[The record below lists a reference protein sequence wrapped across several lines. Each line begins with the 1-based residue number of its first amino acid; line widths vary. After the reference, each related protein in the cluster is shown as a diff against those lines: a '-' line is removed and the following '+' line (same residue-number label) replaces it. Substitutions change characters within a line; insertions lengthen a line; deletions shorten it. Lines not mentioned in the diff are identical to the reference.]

1 MTENRR
7 FIRTFLF
14 VSTFLVC
21 GSILFVVPGLA
32 QEKNKKIVSNP
43 APLLIRTATRRETSR
58 LGFGGTLTIIG
69 APKGSIAIEGWARNE
84 VDTAADIELQGE
96 TEADLNRLATVNGF
110 ALDEDLNHVRILSA
124 GTHDKVYMRRI
135 AKDFPK
141 NLLGL
146 PWKIDYRIRVPV
158 VTDLEINA
166 GSGPISVKG
175 VEGAIQLTATDSEAT
190 MTLTGGTVS
199 ATLATGKM
207 NVRIPVRSWRGV
219 GADIRIAAGDLVIE
233 LPAGFNGDIDAEVL
247 RLGKIENTYGAL
259 APRDR
264 HGVSERLIKARAG
277 TGGATFRFTV
287 GDGMIYV
294 RKLVISD
301 K

>member
-1 MTENRR
+1 MTENHR
-7 FIRTFLF
+7 FTRALPFI
-14 VSTFLVC
+14 STFLLGGLV
-21 GSILFVVPGLA
+21 LFVIPGLA
-32 QEKNKKIVSNP
+32 QEKNKKVVSNP
-43 APLLIRTATRRETSR
+43 APLLVRTATRRETSR
-58 LGFGGTLTIIG
+58 LGYGGTVTIVG
-69 APKGSIAIEGWARNE
+69 APKGSITIEGWARNE

-110 ALDEDLNHVRILSA
+110 VLDEDLNHVRILSP

-135 AKDFPK
+135 ERNFPK
-141 NLLGL
+141 KLLGL
-146 PWKIDYRIRVPV
+146 PWKIDYRVRVPV
-158 VTDLEINA
+158 ATDLEISA
-166 GSGPISVKG
+166 GSGPISLKG

-219 GADIRIAAGDLVIE
+219 GADIRIVAGDLIIE

-247 RLGKIENTYGAL
+247 RLGKIENSYEAL

-264 HGVSERLIKARAG
+264 HGLSERVIKARAG
-277 TGGATFRFTV
+277 TGGATFKFTV

>member
-1 MTENRR
+1 MTQNHR
-7 FIRTFLF
+7 FIGAFLS
-14 VSTFLVC
+14 VSTFLLS
-21 GSILFVVPGLA
+21 GLILFVLPSLS
-32 QEKNKKIVSNP
+32 QEKNKDTASNP
-43 APLLIRTATRRETSR
+43 APLLTRTATRRETSR
-58 LGFGGTLTIIG
+58 LGYGGTVTIVG
-69 APKGSIAIEGWARNE
+69 APKGSITIEGWARSE

-96 TEADLNRLATVNGF
+96 TEADLNRLTTVNGF
-110 ALDEDLNHVRILSA
+110 AMDEDLNHVRILSA

-135 AKDFPK
+135 AKNFPK
-141 NLLGL
+141 KLLGL
-146 PWKIDYRIRVPV
+146 PWKIDYRVRVPV
-158 VTDLEINA
+158 ATDLEINA
-166 GSGPISVKG
+166 GSGPISLKG

-207 NVRIPVRSWRGV
+207 NVKIPVRSWRGV
-219 GADIRIAAGDLVIE
+219 GADIRIAAGDLIIE

-259 APRDR
+259 EPRDR
-264 HGVSERLIKARAG
+264 HGISERVIRARAG
-277 TGGATFRFTV
+277 TGGATFKFTV

>member
-1 MTENRR
+1 MTQNHRL
-7 FIRTFLF
+7 ISAFLS
-14 VSTFLVC
+14 VSTFLLS
-21 GSILFVVPGLA
+21 GLIPFLVPGLS
-32 QEKNKKIVSNP
+32 QEKNKDTVSNP
-43 APLLIRTATRRETSR
+43 APLLTRTATRRETSR
-58 LGFGGTLTIIG
+58 LGYGGTVTIVG
-69 APKGSIAIEGWARNE
+69 APKGSITIEGWTRSE

-110 ALDEDLNHVRILSA
+110 VLDEDLNHVRILSP

-135 AKDFPK
+135 ARNFPK
-141 NLLGL
+141 KLLGL
-146 PWKIDYRIRVPV
+146 PWKIDYRVRVPV
-158 VTDLEINA
+158 STDLEISA
-166 GSGPISVKG
+166 GSGPISLKG

-219 GADIRIAAGDLVIE
+219 GADIRIAAGDLIIE
-233 LPAGFNGDIDAEVL
+233 LPPGFNGDIDAEVL
-247 RLGKIENTYGAL
+247 RVGKIENTYGAL
-259 APRDR
+259 TPRDR
-264 HGVSERLIKARAG
+264 NGISERVIRARGG
-277 TGGATFRFTV
+277 TGGPTFKFTV